1 VIKVALR
8 GLAGRKLRAALTAFA
23 IVLGVAMVSGTLVL
37 TDAIDKAFKN
47 IFTEQY
53 AGTDAVISGKQA
65 VSFQGDNG
73 QKPSVPASLLDQ
85 IRKHPDVAAA
95 TGLVADQSAAKI
107 LDNKGKVISTG
118 GAPAF
123 GFGVD
128 FSQARFNPLRLQSGN
143 WPASGREVAIDASTA
158 DKQHFKVGDN
168 VRVASLGPVQS
179 FRLSGIAT
187 YGKQKS
193 LGSATFTVFTVP
205 TAQRLFDRKNQFDA
219 IWIAA
224 KSGVSPQRLVA
235 DLKPILPP
243 NVEALSSKQ
252 QTKEDLKSVSFT
264 KFIRYLLLSFAG
276 IALFV
281 GAFVIFNT
289 MSITVAQRVRE
300 FATLRTIGASRRQL
314 LTTVTLEAFII
325 GALASVAG
333 LLGGLLLAR
342 GVNAL
347 FKAVNNDL
355 PVTALN
361 LTTSTVIYSLLLGTT
376 VTLLA
381 GLFPAIRATRV
392 PPIAAVREGATLP
405 PSRFAKYTAYIALV
419 VVALAVALL
428 TYGMF
433 GKNIAILIRLLSL
446 AIGCLALFIG
456 VALLSPKLV
465 PWLAAIV
472 RPIAK
477 WLMVGVGYLVY
488 PTRLGAWLVRSALFR
503 PGLSIVGR
511 LASFVGGVV
520 LLLVIGPG
528 LLAAVAYLLKALSTV
543 VMYLGLVGVVGAE
556 VVLVFW
562 LLFVLVQRLR
572 GRGYPS
578 DVPEVSFDPA
588 TDKLSGEN
596 ARRAPGRTAATA
608 AALMIGLALVTFI
621 TVLANGMK
629 GSNRGAIEKQVT
641 AQYMLTGSDGFT
653 PIPPAAGN
661 TIARSPAVA
670 VVSNVRQG
678 IGKMDGAT
686 GQVTGIDPKTIAK
699 VYAFDW
705 KKGSDRTIQG
715 LTEGGAIVDKKF
727 ADDKNL
733 TVGSTFKLLTPSGK
747 ETLVTVRGIYKA
759 PPFFPLLGNMSILQ
773 SRFDQLYERPRN
785 IYTFVNARGG
795 PGGSAKK
802 ALEAAVA
809 EFPDAKVQTRNDW
822 IKAQDKDFNNFLLM
836 LYVLLALSVIVSVF
850 GMINTLVLSVFER
863 TRELGMLRAV
873 GMTRYQVSRMVRQ
886 ESVITALIG
895 AALGLPLGVF
905 LAALVTKALSQ
916 FNVQFSPPWRSLI
929 AFAIVAMIVG
939 VVAAVAP
946 ARRASRLNVLRALQY
961 E

>member
-1 VIKVALR
+1 MIRVALR

-53 AGTDAVISGKQA
+53 VGTDAIISGKSA
-65 VSFQGDNG
+65 VSSQDSIE
-73 QKPSVPASLLDQ
+73 KPSVPASLLEQ
-85 IRKHPDVAAA
+85 VRKHRDVAAA
-95 TGLVADQSAAKI
+95 TGLVADTTAAKI
-107 LDNKGKVISTG
+107 LDKKGKVVSTG

-128 FSQARFNPLRLQSGN
+128 FSQARFNPLRLKSGA
-143 WPASGREVAIDASTA
+143 WPTKGGEVAIDAATA
-158 DKQHFKVGDN
+158 KNEHFNVGDT
-168 VRVASLGPVQS
+168 VKVASLGPVES
-179 FRLSGIAT
+179 FRLTGIAT
-187 YGKQKS
+187 YGKQES
-193 LGSATFTVFTVP
+193 LGSATFAVFTLP
-205 TAQRLFDRKNQFDA
+205 TAQRLFDRKGKFDA

-224 KSGVSPQRLVA
+224 KPGVSPKRLVA
-235 DLKPILPP
+235 DLKPILPS
-243 NVEALSSKQ
+243 NAEALSSKQ
-252 QTKEDLKSVSFT
+252 QTKEDLKGVSFT

-289 MSITVAQRVRE
+289 MSITVAQRIRE

-314 LTTVTLEAFII
+314 LTTVTLEALVI
-325 GALASVAG
+325 GLFASVAG
-333 LLGGLLLAR
+333 ILGGLLLAR

-361 LTTSTVIYSLLLGTT
+361 LSSSIVIYSLILGTG

-381 GLFPAIRATRV
+381 GLFPAIRATKV

-405 PSRFAKYTAYIALV
+405 ASRFAKYTIYIALA
-419 VVALAVALL
+419 VVAIAISLL
-428 TYGMF
+428 GYGMF
-433 GKNIAILIRLLSL
+433 GKNIAVSLRLGSL
-446 AIGCLALFIG
+446 AVGCLALFVG
-456 VALLSPKLV
+456 VAMVSPRLV

-477 WLMVGVGYLVY
+477 WLMLGVGYLVY
-488 PTRLGAWLVRSALFR
+488 PTRLGAWLVRTALFR
-503 PGLSIVGR
+503 PGVSLVAR
-511 LASFVGGVV
+511 LGTFVGGVA
-520 LLLVIGPG
+520 LLLAIGPAI
-528 LLAAVAYLLKALSTV
+528 LAAFAYLLRWLSPV
-543 VMYLGLVGVVGAE
+543 LMYLGLVGVAGME

-562 LLFVLVQRLR
+562 LLFVLVQRVRRR
-572 GRGYPS
+572 GHSS
-578 DVPEVSFDPA
+578 DMPEVTFDPA

-621 TVLANGMK
+621 SVLANGMK
-629 GSNRGAIEKQVT
+629 GSNRGAIEQQVK
-641 AQYMLTGSDGFT
+641 AQYLLTSSDGFT
-653 PIPPAAGN
+653 PFPPAAGN
-661 TIARSPAVA
+661 AIARSPSVSVA
-670 VVSNVRQG
+670 SSVRQG
-678 IGKMDGAT
+678 IAKLSGSS
-686 GQVTGIDPKTIAK
+686 GQITGIDPKTITS
-699 VYAFDW
+699 VYRFDW
-705 KKGSDRTIQG
+705 KKGSDQTIKD
-715 LTEGGAIVDKKF
+715 LSLGGAIVDKKF
-727 ADDKNL
+727 ADDKKL
-733 TVGSTFKLLTPSGK
+733 HVGDTFNLLTPDGN
-747 ETLVTVRGIYKA
+747 ETLLTVRGIYKA
-759 PPFFPLLGNMSILQ
+759 PPFFPLLGDASILQ
-773 SRFDQLYERPRN
+773 SRFDKLYQRPRT
-785 IYTFVNARGG
+785 IYTFMNARGG
-795 PGGSAKK
+795 STDATKQ
-802 ALEAAVA
+802 ALEAAVSQY
-809 EFPDAKVQTRNDW
+809 PDAKVQSRGEW
-822 IKAQDKDFNNFLLM
+822 IKAQDKEFNNFLIM

-873 GMTRYQVSRMVRQ
+873 GMTRHQVSRMVRQ

-905 LAALVTKALSQ
+905 LAALVTRALSQ
-916 FNVQFSPPWRSLI
+916 FNVQFSPPWRTLV